1 MTSRPSRTAPSCS
14 PLPGHESNTGTTRPR
29 RGRIHRACIF
39 SLGILCAQ
47 TAYAQGSDPAADSA
61 RARKILAAA
70 LETLGGSGRIAG
82 VSTWDLEGVGS
93 ENLSAEAQGESPDRP
108 TWRTHEERVVI
119 DARTM
124 TVAWQR
130 RTPRNDNSIRWR
142 RMIYGPDRTGFVD
155 LNSGI
160 GVLRASAAPPARARG
175 LARRVPHLLLLEA
188 ATTARTRW
196 GGERTLEGVAHDM
209 IHAVM
214 TDSARLTLYIARA
227 PAVLARVE
235 YQTYLPGR
243 GDVTVAWS
251 WRHWSRDAAV
261 GMRPRSHHVEID
273 GVQFQL
279 VDYTRFAANADI
291 AALLT
296 AADTSRATSVMSGE
310 PPAASALPAT
320 GEVAPGVHVASI
332 GGFVVMAV
340 VFDTFVVAVETPE
353 AHPGFEVI
361 PAARPAVPV
370 APAHLAWL
378 RGIAR
383 DMPIRFAVVTHH
395 HSDHL
400 GGARAAAAA
409 GATLLVSGGD
419 AAVTRRSL
427 TAPHTL
433 VEGSGEP
440 RHEPR
445 IEGVDGRLVIADSSR
460 TIEVLQVGPNPH
472 TVQNLIVWLPRERIL
487 FQGDLFYYGEGDP
500 FPPPGREVMN
510 RFFARW
516 IRERGIQPLAI
527 YGVHND
533 GAAGPD
539 AVSRALR
546 Q

>member
-1 MTSRPSRTAPSCS
+1 MSRLSRTAPSCS
-14 PLPGHESNTGTTRPR
+14 PLPGHGSKAPTARPR
-29 RGRIHRACIF
+29 GSWFHRACIL
-39 SLGILCAQ
+39 SLALLCTQPAR
-47 TAYAQGSDPAADSA
+47 AQGSGPAADTA
-61 RARKILAAA
+61 RAREILASA
-70 LETLGGSGRIAG
+70 LQTLGGSDRIARVG
-82 VSTWDLEGVGS
+82 TWDLEGVGS
-93 ENLSAEAQGESPDRP
+93 ENLSAEAQGETADRP

-124 TVAWQR
+124 TAAWQR

-142 RMIYGPDRTGFVD
+142 RMIYGPDRTDFVD
-155 LNSGI
+155 LNSGA
-160 GVLRASAAPPARARG
+160 GVLRPTAAPPARVRG

-188 ATTARTRW
+188 ATTPRTRW
-196 GGERTLEGVAHDM
+196 GGERTIDGMPYDM

-227 PAVLARVE
+227 PVVLHRVE
-235 YQTYLPGR
+235 YQAHLPGR

-251 WRHWSRDAAV
+251 WRDWIRDAAV
-261 GMRPRSHHVEID
+261 GMRPRSHHVEIE

-279 VDYTRFAANADI
+279 VEYTRFATDGDI
-291 AALLT
+291 AVLLT
-296 AADTSRATSVMSGE
+296 AADTSHVSGAMGGE
-310 PPAASALPAT
+310 APAASALPAT
-320 GEVAPGVHVASI
+320 GEVAPGVHVGNIS
-332 GGFVVMAV
+332 GFVVMAV

-361 PAARPAVPV
+361 PAARPSASV
-370 APAHLAWL
+370 AAAHLRWL

-383 DMPIRFAVVTHH
+383 EKPITFAVISHH

-400 GGARAAAAA
+400 GGAQAAAAA
-409 GATLLVSGGD
+409 GVTLLVSRGD
-419 AAVTRRSL
+419 VGVTRRSL
-427 TAPHTL
+427 SAPRAMAAD
-433 VEGSGEP
+433 GSRE
-440 RHEPR
+440 RHDAAR
-445 IEGVDGRLVIADSSR
+445 VAGVDGRLVIADSSR

-472 TVQNLIVWLPRERIL
+472 TAENLIVWLPRERIL
-487 FQGDLFYYGEGDP
+487 FQGDLFYYAEGDP

>member
-1 MTSRPSRTAPSCS
+1 M
-14 PLPGHESNTGTTRPR
+14 
-29 RGRIHRACIF
+29 
-39 SLGILCAQ
+39 
-47 TAYAQGSDPAADSA
+47 
-61 RARKILAAA
+61 
-70 LETLGGSGRIAG
+70 
-82 VSTWDLEGVGS
+82 
-93 ENLSAEAQGESPDRP
+93 
-108 TWRTHEERVVI
+108 I
-119 DARTM
+119 DGM
-124 TVAWQR
+124 
-130 RTPRNDNSIRWR
+130 
-142 RMIYGPDRTGFVD
+142 
-155 LNSGI
+155 
-160 GVLRASAAPPARARG
+160 
-175 LARRVPHLLLLEA
+175 PH
-188 ATTARTRW
+188 
-196 GGERTLEGVAHDM
+196 DI

-214 TDSARLTLYIARA
+214 TDSARLTLYVTRQ
-227 PAVLARVE
+227 PALLHRVE
-235 YQTYLPGR
+235 YQAHLPGR

-251 WRHWSRDAAV
+251 WRGWRRDTAV

-279 VDYTRFAANADI
+279 VDYTRFAADTDI

-296 AADTSRATSVMSGE
+296 AADTSHANGAMGGE
-310 PPAASALPAT
+310 APAASPLPAT

-332 GGFVVMAV
+332 SGFVVMAV
-340 VFDTFVVAVETPE
+340 VFDSFVVAVEAPE

-361 PAARPAVPV
+361 PAARPTGSV
-370 APAHLAWL
+370 AAAHLAWL
-378 RGIAR
+378 RGISR
-383 DMPIRFAVVTHH
+383 GKPIRFAVISHH

-409 GATLLVSGGD
+409 GATLLASPGD
-419 AAVTRRSL
+419 VAVAGRSL
-427 TAPHTL
+427 TAPHRL
-433 VEGSGEP
+433 AAAGLQEPAPDARVEAVE
-440 RHEPR
+440 
-445 IEGVDGRLVIADSSR
+445 GRLVIADLSR

-472 TVQNLIVWLPRERIL
+472 TAENLIVWLPRERIL